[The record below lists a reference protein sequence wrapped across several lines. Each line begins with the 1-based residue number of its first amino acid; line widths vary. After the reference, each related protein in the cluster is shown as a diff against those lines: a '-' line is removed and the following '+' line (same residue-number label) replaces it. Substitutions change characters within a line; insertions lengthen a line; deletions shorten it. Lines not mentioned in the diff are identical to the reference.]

1 MNYFN
6 KKYLSLKNFK
16 NLKNDHRIIFNYFE
30 KKKIKL
36 DNKKIIDIGCG
47 NASFIYFLKKKFSN
61 NKFFGLDKDKK
72 LIDFNKKNKLL
83 KDIKFYNNSCEKN
96 FSNNKFDLIS
106 ILGTLSL
113 FKNQKKIINNLLN
126 HLNKNGFLVI
136 NCLLNKNNI
145 DVDLLYKKYFKNKTN
160 LNNSIY
166 IKSYQEIK
174 KFISKKVSKLEII
187 ENTYPYK
194 IKKSKGL
201 NIYTIKINK
210 KYVRTND
217 LQILYDQYLIVAKK

>member
-72 LIDFNKKNKLL
+72 LIDFNKKNKIMMIIPFYFFVYPFL
-83 KDIKFYNNSCEKN
+83 KSYLNSVVNGLQYYISTGIK
-96 FSNNKFDLIS
+96 I
-106 ILGTLSL
+106 
-113 FKNQKKIINNLLN
+113 
-126 HLNKNGFLVI
+126 
-136 NCLLNKNNI
+136 KNNQFG
-145 DVDLLYKKYFKNKTN
+145 KHAWF
-160 LNNSIY
+160 S
-166 IKSYQEIK
+166 
-174 KFISKKVSKLEII
+174 
-187 ENTYPYK
+187 
-194 IKKSKGL
+194 
-201 NIYTIKINK
+201 
-210 KYVRTND
+210 
-217 LQILYDQYLIVAKK
+217 